1 VIPRTRIKIRFLQVS
16 GSTRRR
22 RQRYILGVRRLAIV
36 LALLAL
42 SGSPALAAGRLHVVV
57 VGQNHHPKV
66 GAKWHY
72 SVHVSD
78 AKTGK
83 GVACKIH
90 LQFLFGTSPVAQVGR
105 HVVKNGVWSETFG
118 VPGNP
123 PFPAAA
129 RGIRV
134 TLQAIATAKGYTKGT
149 GGWWVV
155 AR

>member
-1 VIPRTRIKIRFLQVS
+1 M
-16 GSTRRR
+16 
-22 RQRYILGVRRLAIV
+22 RRLALV

-57 VGQNHHPKV
+57 TGQNHHPKV

-72 SVHVSD
+72 SVRVTD
-78 AKTGK
+78 AKTHKPVGS
-83 GVACKIH
+83 KIH
-90 LQFLFGTSPVAQVGR
+90 LQFFFGASPIAEVGT

-118 VPGNP
+118 TPGNP

-134 TLQAIATAKGYTKGT
+134 TLRATATAKGYAKGV
-149 GGWWVV
+149 GSWWLV

>member
-1 VIPRTRIKIRFLQVS
+1 
-16 GSTRRR
+16 
-22 RQRYILGVRRLAIV
+22 VRRLAV
-36 LALLAL
+36 VLVFLALGAP
-42 SGSPALAAGRLHVVV
+42 PALAAGRLHVVV
-57 VGQNHHPKV
+57 TGQNHHPKV

-72 SVHVSD
+72 SVRVTD

-83 GVACKIH
+83 PVACRIH
-90 LQFLFGTSPVAQVGR
+90 LQFVFGTSPVGEVGT
-105 HVVKNGVWSETFG
+105 HVVKDGVWSETFG
-118 VPGNP
+118 TPGNP

-134 TLQAIATAKGYTKGT
+134 VLQATVTAKGYTKGV